1 MIGELSLAPRL
12 HGPNPNLSPC
22 DHRTVSKEGRI
33 ICRQIV
39 EGDNEVSPS
48 VCRTCPLKAVN
59 CCHLRFS
66 LRQSSPSPLIVRF
79 NGRTE
84 IWDDD
89 PPELAFSQAACA
101 AKVIP
106 IESPKSC
113 VGCALRQPLQSP
125 VKTTVL
131 QRGRVAQS
139 GKVVPFPGREVVAA
153 AG

>member
-1 MIGELSLAPRL
+1 MIGELSLAARL
-12 HGPNPNLSPC
+12 RGPNQNLSPC

-39 EGDNEVSPS
+39 EGDNEVSPN
-48 VCRTCPLKAVN
+48 VCRTCPLKAIN
-59 CCHLRFS
+59 CSHLRFS
-66 LRQSSPSPLIVRF
+66 LRQTSPSPLIVRF

-89 PPELAFSQAACA
+89 PPELAFEQAACA

-113 VGCALRQPLQSP
+113 VGCPLRQPLQSP
-125 VKTTVL
+125 LETPIR
-131 QRGRVAQS
+131 QRRRVTQP
-139 GKVVPFPGREVVAA
+139 GKVVPFPGREVAAA